1 MTFRMAAVP
10 AQDPALWRSPWEGVV
25 TNVVSASYV
34 LLPDGRVLGVC
45 TKNSGQ
51 NPNQIVMG
59 HAASVSAF
67 FAADGSMTV
76 DRVLVDAA
84 GGPIHFARSLNAGL
98 CVDPDDPSKLLL
110 VWQKAADDATWTYGT
125 GFPTPSVTNAHRQFI
140 YESTDYGATW
150 TQTAIFT
157 HNAGGGWTA
166 NSYGIGPV
174 QKFGSLYLLTAMTEQ
189 QTRSVFTSTDKVT
202 WTHRYLDGSKAGVG
216 AYIAQRDGKFY
227 VWGHSG
233 LASSSDGLTWT
244 RYDTSL
250 TQNAGPWL
258 TYSIDGGATVRHG
271 VIRRNG
277 FGVLWQ
283 SSTTVDPVPTDF
295 TTDTDFDNTGY
306 SNPGG
311 WQPLLSVL
319 GRSHLVIVNGPR
331 VFPVELLYGGW
342 SVGSFRIG

>member
-25 TNVVSASYV
+25 TSVQSASYV
-34 LLPDGRVLGVC
+34 LLGDGRVLGVC
-45 TKNSGQ
+45 TKNSPQ
-51 NPNQIVMG
+51 NPNQIVLG
-59 HAASVSAF
+59 HAASVEAF

-76 DRVLVDAA
+76 DRVLVDALD
-84 GGPIHFARSLNAGL
+84 GSSSIQRTLNAGL
-98 CVDPDDPSKLLL
+98 CVDPDDPTKLLL
-110 VWQKAADDATWTYGT
+110 VWNKVADNATWTYGA
-125 GFPTPSVTNAHRQFI
+125 GFPTPSVTDARRQFI
-140 YESTDYGATW
+140 YSSADAGVTW
-150 TQTAIFT
+150 TETAIFS
-157 HNAGGGWTA
+157 HNTA
-166 NSYGIGPV
+166 SQTGNSYGIGPV

-189 QTRSVFTSTDKVT
+189 NRRSIFSSTDKVT
-202 WTHRYLDGSKAGVG
+202 WTHRYADGSSAGVG

-227 VWGHSG
+227 VWGHNG

-250 TQNAGPWL
+250 TANAGPWL

-277 FGVLWQ
+277 SGVLWQ

-306 SNPGG
+306 SNPAG
-311 WQPLLSVL
+311 WQPTLSVL
-319 GRSHLVIVNGPR
+319 GRSHLAIVNGPR

-342 SVGSFRIG
+342 SVGSFRLG